1 MQLPRVA
8 LSLTSLHCACR
19 TVHRVVSDFGTS
31 CVMTESAPVL
41 RGGSEQAAAS
51 GFSASLSKKATAP
64 LAPISKPSSMLVPCC
79 CCCCCRRVALSG
91 TSQTASAIATASLD
105 LDI

>member
-31 CVMTESAPVL
+31 CVMTESAPVHSTAPRRERAL
-41 RGGSEQAAAS
+41 SRQAAAS
-51 GFSASLSKKATAP
+51 GFSASLSKKSHGSTRSNFQTLFHAG
-64 LAPISKPSSMLVPCC
+64 SMLLLLPPCLSF
-79 CCCCCRRVALSG
+79 RHITDRVR
-91 TSQTASAIATASLD
+91 D
-105 LDI
+105 CDR